1 MGVVPIPQKH
11 TTPKMP
17 KLINPLTDIQ
27 IRNAKPTD
35 KPRKLSDGGGLYVE
49 IMPSGSKLWR
59 MKVRQANGKESI
71 LSFGAYPGVPLVD
84 ARAERAKAKQ
94 QQAAGIDPAQSKRIE
109 KQQQK
114 KSAINTFELIAREW
128 HANKSET
135 WKESTAREAISRL
148 QNDVF
153 PMIGS
158 RAIADVDAP
167 LLLDVLRLVEKRGAV
182 DMAARLGQL
191 CSQIFRFAI
200 AKGLIKYNPVPDLR
214 GALKPRA
221 KGHHAA
227 IGTDDLPAFLEAL
240 QKNEAEMY
248 FPTRI
253 LMRLMMLV
261 FVRTSEMIETPWAEI
276 DLERETWVIP
286 WQRMKMGKKKINP
299 RKLDHH
305 VNLPRQGWA
314 LLRDLHNVTGGGTY
328 LFPNRNDHQ
337 RPASNGAI
345 LAALRRMGYGG
356 KHTGHGFRSLAMG
369 VIKARLGY
377 RHEVVNRQ
385 LAHGS
390 NDEYG
395 EAYDREQFIEER
407 EAMMQAYADY
417 IDLVQQGGNV
427 IPVNFKRA

>member
-1 MGVVPIPQKH
+1 
-11 TTPKMP
+11 MP
-17 KLINPLTDIQ
+17 KLITPLTDIQ
-27 IRNAKPTD
+27 IRNAKPTA
-35 KPRKLSDGGGLYVE
+35 KPYKMSDGGGLYVE
-49 IMPSGSKLWR
+49 ITPGGSKLWR
-59 MKVRQANGKESI
+59 MKVRQASGRESI
-71 LSFGAYPGVPLVD
+71 LSFGAYPGVPLVE
-84 ARAERAKAKQ
+84 ARAQRALAKQ

-109 KQQQK
+109 KQQK
-114 KSAINTFELIAREW
+114 IKAAINTFEVIAREW
-128 HANKSET
+128 HENKSET
-135 WKESTAREAISRL
+135 WKENTAKEAINRL

-153 PMIGS
+153 PMIGH
-158 RAIADVDAP
+158 RPIADVDAP
-167 LLLDVLRLVEKRGAV
+167 LLLDVLRQVEKRGAL

-200 AKGLIKYNPVPDLR
+200 AKGVIKYNPVPDLR

-227 IGTDDLPAFLEAL
+227 IGTDDLPAFLVAL
-240 QKNEAEMY
+240 GKNEAVMY
-248 FPTRI
+248 APTRI

-261 FVRTSEMIETPWAEI
+261 FVRTGEMIETPWAEI
-276 DLERETWVIP
+276 DLENETWVIP

-314 LLRDLHNVTGGGTY
+314 LLRELHNVTGGGTY

-345 LAALRRMGYGG
+345 LAALRRMGYSG
-356 KHTGHGFRSLAMG
+356 KMTGHGFRSLAMG

-390 NDEYG
+390 DDAYG

-407 EAMMQAYADY
+407 KKMMQAYADY
-417 IDLVQQGGNV
+417 IDLVQQGGKV
-427 IPVNFKRA
+427 IPVSFRRA